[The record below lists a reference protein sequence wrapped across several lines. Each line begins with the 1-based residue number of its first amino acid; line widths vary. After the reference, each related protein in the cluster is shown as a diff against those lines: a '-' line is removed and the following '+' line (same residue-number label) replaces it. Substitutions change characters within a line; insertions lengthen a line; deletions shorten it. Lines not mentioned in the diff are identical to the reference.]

1 MFIFNKSIFF
11 YNPYLKVIDKSMFAY
26 IVNNT
31 LGVFWGVD
39 SAEIIMCFFLS
50 MYIRI

>member
-11 YNPYLKVIDKSMFAY
+11 YNPYLKVIDKSMFAH

-39 SAEIIMCFFLS
+39 SAEIILT